1 MDVFL
6 AGEEA
11 KALSWSQF
19 HGLRGQGRSMR
30 VTSERAILVGLAL
43 GLTANVLAR
52 SFIRLPPVRAEPEY
66 GRSPVR
72 PEYGWHLARDADPA
86 EGITEEQRAAI
97 ERLRSLGYLSGSQ
110 PYSGQSGVTLWDTEL
125 AYNGLNLWTDGARAQ
140 AVLMDMA
147 GKELHRWHMPIEAA
161 FPGDRKTWGWRR
173 VRLLENGDLLA
184 IYEGVGLIRID
195 RESRLLWAYPGDA
208 HHDLDITDDGLIYVL
223 TREAEVLPRISKEL
237 PVLHDFVAVLASDGT
252 ELRRISLL
260 EAIERSDYSDLMQR
274 AVSSLSAPGQYGAAP
289 GDIFHTNT
297 LEILDGSLGDRL
309 PPFRA
314 GNVLVSVRQINTIAV
329 LNMKQARI
337 TWAMSGPWVMQH
349 QPTVLANGNILLFD
363 NLGAGGRSR
372 VIEFDPT
379 TQEITWSYDGRD
391 YDLFSRTVGTSQRL
405 PNGNTIITE
414 SDYGRAIEVTPSKQ
428 IVWEF
433 RTPSRAGDNGELIA
447 TLYELQ
453 RLEPGFP
460 LRWLAY
466 NSEE

>member
-1 MDVFL
+1 MT
-6 AGEEA
+6 G
-11 KALSWSQF
+11 K
-19 HGLRGQGRSMR
+19 
-30 VTSERAILVGLAL
+30 RAILAGLAV
-43 GLTANVLAR
+43 GLTAALVAFVYGVAVGHYKLFPHSQIAEAYVLAR
-52 SFIRLPPVRAEPEY
+52 SFIRPPPVRPP
-66 GRSPVR
+66 GRWP
-72 PEYGWHLARDADPA
+72 LARDADPA

-97 ERLRSLGYLSGSQ
+97 ERLRSLGYVSGSE
-110 PYSGQSGVTLWDTEL
+110 PYNGQSGVALWDTQL
-125 AYNGLNLWTDGARAQ
+125 TYNGLNLWTDAARAQ

-147 GKELHRWHMPIEAA
+147 GKELHRWQLPIEAA
-161 FPGDRKTWGWRR
+161 FPGDRKESVNGWRR

-237 PVLHDFVAVLASDGT
+237 PVLHDFVVVLASDGT

-274 AVSSLSAPGQYGAAP
+274 ALGSLSVRRRDGAAP

-314 GNVLVSVRQINTIAV
+314 GNVLVSMRQTNTIAV
-329 LNMKQARI
+329 LDMKQARI

-372 VIEFDPT
+372 VIEFDPS
-379 TQEITWSYDGRD
+379 TQEITWSYDGRE
-391 YDLFSRTVGTSQRL
+391 YELFSPILGSNQRL

-414 SDYGRAIEVTPSKQ
+414 SVYGRAIEVAPSKQ

-447 TLYELQ
+447 GLYELE
-453 RLEPGFP
+453 RLEPDFP
-460 LRWLAY
+460 LQWLAY
-466 NSEE
+466 KSEE